1 MVGRQATT
9 KIRNTKATARTKK
22 KVRKRIQILKT
33 TGPPEETQITP
44 TATTTTTKTADRKG
58 KA

>member
-44 TATTTTTKTADRKG
+44 TTTTATKKKNCR
-58 KA
+58 